1 MNIPNKLTVLRV
13 FMVPIYVFFYLND
26 TLVAAPYNH
35 YVALVIFALAC
46 ITDYLDGN
54 LARRLHQVSNFGKL
68 MDPLA
73 DKLLVSSALILFVQ
87 SGEMP
92 AWIVLILIGR
102 EFVISGFR
110 LVAASEGVV
119 IAAGIWG
126 KCKTVVQM
134 FTVMFL
140 LLPLSYSWFEVLQ
153 QIMIYASLALT
164 IISVVDYIWK
174 NIDVIKE

>member
-26 TLVAAPYNH
+26 TLVASPYNH

-46 ITDYLDGN
+46 ITDYLDGH

-92 AWIVLILIGR
+92 AWMVLILIGR

-140 LLPLSYSWFEVLQ
+140 LLPLSYGWFEILQ